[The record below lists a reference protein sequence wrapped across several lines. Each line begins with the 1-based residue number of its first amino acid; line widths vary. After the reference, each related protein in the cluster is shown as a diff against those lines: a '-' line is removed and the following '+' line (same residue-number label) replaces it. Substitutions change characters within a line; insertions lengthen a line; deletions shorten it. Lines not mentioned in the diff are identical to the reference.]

1 MREYKGKPAADAA
14 GFSDSAA
21 GTSVHAVCQPGFFF
35 TGLQKKGRSC
45 KIHMEIR
52 GQTEKDGEQTCM

>member
-35 TGLQKKGRSC
+35 TLEFPQTV
-45 KIHMEIR
+45 
-52 GQTEKDGEQTCM
+52 TEK